1 MNHPEAPP
9 DERELLIPH
18 REHDRLEKRSSEE
31 PAVAGIQESPTV
43 PDRRRPLRRAAVVLL
58 LGLVG
63 IVVAVL
69 LWRMLHAPSTP
80 GMLEASG
87 RIEGRITTVTPKSL
101 GRVVRILVDEGRT
114 VTEGQVLAVLDDQAQ
129 RERIRGAD
137 ENLRSIEQRLQSA
150 ETQLAVS
157 VEQVPLQIAQAQDA
171 LNQAGSSLAAARA
184 SMEQAARDAQRDA
197 ELLARSLVAA
207 QQAETSALR
216 AEVSRETLKESE
228 ANLARAQ
235 KGLAIARLGIQQ
247 LDAQRRDRDSLARQV
262 QQARAALAEQE
273 TYVADFTIR
282 SPLSGTVLTRN
293 IELGEHV
300 NLGDTLYT
308 IVDLDR
314 VYLKVYVPEPD
325 IGRVAL
331 GQDARVYVDAY
342 PGRPFPAR
350 VSKIYQQAEFTPKNV
365 ETKEERVKLV
375 FPVELALV
383 ENPEGLLKPGM
394 PADGLVRVQQDAP
407 WPEPASAAGGKLN
420 RLLRGSAGSAGSLD
434 LPARR

>member
-1 MNHPEAPP
+1 MNRPDAAP
-9 DERELLIPH
+9 REP
-18 REHDRLEKRSSEE
+18 S
-31 PAVAGIQESPTV
+31 VAAQQAGP
-43 PDRRRPLRRAAVVLL
+43 PPRRRRLRRIGLVLL
-58 LGLVG
+58 VGLVG
-63 IVVAVL
+63 IGGAGL
-69 LWRMLHAPSTP
+69 LWRVLHVPAAP
-80 GMLEASG
+80 GVLEASG

-101 GRVVRILVDEGRT
+101 GRVVRILVDEGQS
-114 VTEGQVLAVLDDQAQ
+114 VAEGEVLAILDDQAQ
-129 RERIRGAD
+129 RERIRAAD

-171 LNQAGSSLAAARA
+171 LNQAESGLATARA
-184 SMEQAARDAQRDA
+184 SMEQAARDAHRDA
-197 ELLARSLVAA
+197 ELRARGLIAA
-207 QQAETSALR
+207 QQAETSALK
-216 AEVSRETLKESE
+216 ADVSREALKEAE

-262 QQARAALAEQE
+262 RQAQAALAEQE

-300 NLGDTLYT
+300 NVGDTLYT

-314 VYLKVYVPEPD
+314 LYLKVYVPEPD

-331 GQDARVYVDAY
+331 GQDARVYVDGY

-383 ENPEGLLKPGM
+383 ENPGGLLKPGM
-394 PADGLVRVQQDAP
+394 PADGLVRVQPDAP
-407 WPEPASAAGGKLN
+407 WPARASTTGGKLK
-420 RLLRGSAGSAGSLD
+420 RLLRRPAGSAGSLD
-434 LPARR
+434 PRTPR

>member
-1 MNHPEAPP
+1 
-9 DERELLIPH
+9 LLIPR
-18 REHDRLEKRSSEE
+18 REYDRPEERRVAE
-31 PAVAGIQESPTV
+31 PAVAPTV
-43 PDRRRPLRRAAVVLL
+43 PDRRRPLRRIVLVLL

-63 IVVAVL
+63 IAGAVL
-69 LWRMLHAPSTP
+69 LWRALHVPSAP
-80 GMLEASG
+80 GILEASG

-114 VTEGQVLAVLDDQAQ
+114 VTEGQVLAILDDQAQ

-171 LNQAGSSLAAARA
+171 LNQAESGLATARA
-184 SMEQAARDAQRDA
+184 SMEQAARDAHRDA
-197 ELLARSLVAA
+197 DLLARGLIAA
-207 QQAETSALR
+207 QQAETSALK
-216 AEVSRETLKESE
+216 AEVSRETLKEAE

-262 QQARAALAEQE
+262 RQAQAALAEQE
-273 TYVADFTIR
+273 TYVAEFTIR

-300 NLGDTLYT
+300 NVGDTLYT

-314 VYLKVYVPEPD
+314 LYLKVYVPEPD

-331 GQDARVYVDAY
+331 GQDARVYVDGY

-375 FPVELALV
+375 FPVELSLV
-383 ENPEGLLKPGM
+383 ENPGGLLKPGM
-394 PADGLVRVQQDAP
+394 PADGLVRVQPDAP
-407 WPEPASAAGGKLN
+407 WPAPASTAGGKLK
-420 RLLRGSAGSAGSLD
+420 RLLRRPAESAGSLD
-434 LPARR
+434 PRTPR